1 MRLSYSAVYPAIL
14 ALACSR
20 ALADDPAE
28 KVDIPPVHTT
38 IVISA
43 SPLQVEVDRR
53 NAEVFDRTLFS
64 RDDQIFHV
72 LDGGINAGQHEGG
85 GKSVEIRR
93 FGFNLD
99 HGGVNGGLKVLLDNV
114 QQNQGTQGH
123 GQGYLGSLKLVTPEL
138 IQEVNLINGPFSAEY
153 GDFSGLGVVHI
164 RLRESLPDEITA
176 RVQGGSFGTARG
188 FLAWSPHMA
197 RTESF
202 VAWEG
207 SRTDGP
213 FLDPLGYKRN
223 NLTANWTRH
232 LTQGKSLGFK
242 FNGGR
247 NDYFSSGQ
255 IPLDEVTAGRLDRFG
270 AIDPTNGGMYRAG
283 TAGVYYRQD
292 NGRDVFKIDAFFSR
306 SLWDLYSNF
315 TFFLADP
322 ENGDGIQQH
331 DSRIQ
336 EGANAQYLRPTR
348 WGSMQGLFTT
358 GLNYHDN
365 QINVGLYPRVGRVPT
380 GVTSGA
386 NVRVTNGAGYAQQA
400 LSLLGGKLQASAG
413 LRYDLFRFDLKDRV
427 QMDGS
432 GTERAANWQ
441 PKLGLAFTPSQ
452 RLPLTLHANYGRGIS
467 TSDARAVVQYRHG
480 EKIATTDFYQFGVSH
495 QTSRYSVVADMFFI
509 DRSNERVFV
518 PDDGTFEFKGPSRA
532 YGVEAKA
539 SAQLTRFLSWNAGV
553 TQVANAFYRATA
565 PRIYVDSAPRFTASS
580 GLTMAD
586 WHGWS
591 GSLRMRAIN
600 HYRLH
605 GEDASIRAE
614 GHTVWDLG
622 VSRRVRRGVEFNFTV
637 DNMLDRSYYETQNH
651 FESRLPGQ
659 DPMYR
664 IHATPGYPLTIMA
677 GLTFRLRG
685 K

>member
-1 MRLSYSAVYPAIL
+1 MRLSYSVVPIL
-14 ALACSR
+14 VFVCSLAT
-20 ALADDPAE
+20 AE
-28 KVDIPPVHTT
+28 ETPERVEIPPVHTS
-38 IVISA
+38 IVITA
-43 SPLQVEVDRR
+43 APLQVEVDRR
-53 NAEVFDRTLFS
+53 NSEVFDRTLFS

-164 RLRESLPDEITA
+164 RLRESLPDELTA

-188 FLAWSPHMA
+188 FLAWSPYWD
-197 RTESF
+197 RTDSF
-202 VAWEG
+202 IAWEG

-213 FLDPLGYKRN
+213 FDDPLRYKRN
-223 NLTANWTRH
+223 NLTANVTRR
-232 LTQGKSLGFK
+232 LAEGQALGFK
-242 FNGGR
+242 FNGGL
-247 NDYFSSGQ
+247 NDYYSSGQ
-255 IPLDEVTAGRLDRFG
+255 IPLDEVAAGRLGRLG
-270 AIDPTNGGMYRAG
+270 AVDSTNGGMHRAG
-283 TAGVYYRQD
+283 TAGVYYRQER
-292 NGRDVFKIDAFFSR
+292 GADVLKADAFFSR

-315 TFFLADP
+315 TFFLNNSD
-322 ENGDGIQQH
+322 NGDAIQQH

-336 EGANAQYLRPTR
+336 EGANVQYLHPTR
-348 WGSMQGLFTT
+348 WLGLQGLLTT
-358 GLNYHDN
+358 GANYHDN

-386 NVRVTNGAGYAQQA
+386 NVRVTNGAGYVQQA
-400 LSLLGGKLQASAG
+400 ISLLSGKLQATGG
-413 LRYDLFRFDLKDRV
+413 LRYDVFRFDLRDRV
-427 QMDGS
+427 QADGS
-432 GTERAANWQ
+432 GTESATKWQ
-441 PKLGLAFTPSQ
+441 PKFGLAFTPSQ
-452 RLPLTLHANYGRGIS
+452 RVPLTLHANYGRGIS
-467 TSDARAVVQYRHG
+467 TSDARAVVQYRDG
-480 EKIATTDFYQFGVSH
+480 EKIATTDFFQVGAAH
-495 QTSRYSVVADMFFI
+495 QMGRFSVVADLFLI
-509 DRSNERVFV
+509 DRSNERVYI

-532 YGVEAKA
+532 YGAEAKA
-539 SAQLTRFLSWNAGV
+539 SVELTRVLSFNGGI

-565 PRIYVDSAPRFTASS
+565 PRLYVDSAPRFTANA
-580 GLTMAD
+580 GLTLTN
-586 WHGWS
+586 WRGWS

-600 HYRLH
+600 SYRLD
-605 GEDASIRAE
+605 GEDATIRAE

-622 VSRRVRRGVEFNFTV
+622 VSRRIRRGIEFNFTV
-637 DNMLDRSYYETQNH
+637 DNMLDRSYYETQNY

-659 DPMYR
+659 DPAYR
-664 IHATPGYPLTIMA
+664 IHATPGYPLTVMA